1 MGRPKGSLNSIYDKD
16 VDRIQTLID
25 KDLSVK
31 SIWKLLYKDSG
42 KSYDGLLWFIKKRKL
57 KGNSIFI

>member
-31 SIWKLLYKDSG
+31 SIWKLLYKDSK
-42 KSYDGLLWFIKKRKL
+42 KSYDGLLK
-57 KGNSIFI
+57 NEN